1 MVGHVLSVNVCM
13 CAGKKRQLL
22 ENVPLTTTAAHT
34 NIRRKIRTKPDVLDR
49 DNHNHKSEGGQVL
62 VEKGCAIGDEQ
73 TNKKKSVMLL
83 F

>member
-1 MVGHVLSVNVCM
+1 MCVC
-13 CAGKKRQLL
+13 ARVRNGNSSK
-22 ENVPLTTTAAHT
+22 NVPLTTTAAHT